1 MREQASAFGKG
12 ERAVTIA
19 ITARAEKRAMVPGAR
34 GRDARTRGQ
43 LVSLTTLPPTPG
55 TVTGAEQP
63 SGHTLSAQ
71 WPRQETAM
79 VGTGRGRGASHAD
92 GFDKY
97 LGGPKRRA

>member
-19 ITARAEKRAMVPGAR
+19 ITVRAEKRAMVPGAR

-63 SGHTLSAQ
+63 SGHTLSVQ

-79 VGTGRGRGASHAD
+79 VGTGRGRGAES
-92 GFDKY
+92 
-97 LGGPKRRA
+97 R

>member
-19 ITARAEKRAMVPGAR
+19 ITVRAEKRAMMPGAR
-34 GRDARTRGQ
+34 GGDARTRGQ
-43 LVSLTTLPPTPG
+43 LVSLTALPPTPG

-79 VGTGRGRGASHAD
+79 VGTGRGRGASRAD
-92 GFDKY
+92 GFDNY
-97 LGGPKRRA
+97 LGGPVRRT